1 MKWNIIVDSS
11 CDSFEL
17 EGKYADISFSSVPF
31 IINVDTYDFVDD
43 ETMDTS
49 QMVSAMEESRNSS
62 HTSCPSPQAWYEQF
76 VKPGHTIAV
85 TISSMLSG
93 SYNSANAAMNMVLET
108 CPGKKIAVID
118 SKSTGPELILIV
130 RKLCE
135 LIRTVA
141 DFDAVVQSADE
152 FARRTH
158 VVFALSSFNNL
169 IKNGRMSRIAGFIAG
184 KFNLWGIGIG
194 DDQGAIRIKQKV
206 RGKRMALEAIIDDM
220 KERMAEPTAVVISH
234 CQNPELAETLIEA
247 IEKLWHNII
256 VKVVPTRGLC
266 SYYAERGGLIVAY
279 LSIIIKAAY

>member
-1 MKWNIIVDSS
+1 MKV
-11 CDSFEL
+11 
-17 EGKYADISFSSVPF
+17 G
-31 IINVDTYDFVDD
+31 FVGLGN
-43 ETMDTS
+43 MG
-49 QMVSAMEESRNSS
+49 
-62 HTSCPSPQAWYEQF
+62 F
-76 VKPGHTIAV
+76 
-85 TISSMLSG
+85 
-93 SYNSANAAMNMVLET
+93 NMV
-108 CPGKKIAVID
+108 
-118 SKSTGPELILIV
+118 
-130 RKLCE
+130 
-135 LIRTVA
+135 
-141 DFDAVVQSADE
+141 
-152 FARRTH
+152 
-158 VVFALSSFNNL
+158 NNL

-234 CQNPELAETLIEA
+234 CQNPELAETLKEA